1 MRDSELYLSAFVR
14 EQPR

>member
-14 EQPR
+14 EQSR